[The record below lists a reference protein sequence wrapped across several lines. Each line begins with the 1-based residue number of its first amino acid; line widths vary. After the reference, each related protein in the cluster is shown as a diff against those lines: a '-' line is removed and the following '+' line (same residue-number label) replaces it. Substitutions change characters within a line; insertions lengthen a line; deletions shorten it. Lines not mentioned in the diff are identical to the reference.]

1 METSMTI
8 SVGDRLPQARFKI
21 MSDDGPAEMTT
32 DELFSGKTVVLFG
45 VPGAFTP
52 TCSASHLPGYIENH
66 AEILSKGVDQI
77 AVVSVN
83 DVFVMNAWAEASGAK
98 GKILFLADGSADFTK
113 AVGLDADLSLG
124 GMGIRS
130 QRYSMIAEDGVVKAL
145 NMGDRRGEAIVSGA
159 AAILE
164 QL

>member
-1 METSMTI
+1 MTI
-8 SVGDRLPQARFKI
+8 SVGDRLPQAKFKI
-21 MSDDGPAEMTT
+21 MTSDGPGEISTE
-32 DELFSGKTVVLFG
+32 ELFSGKKVVLFA

-52 TCSASHLPGYIENH
+52 TCSMNHLPGYVENQP
-66 AEILSKGVDQI
+66 EILSKGVDQI

-83 DVFVMNAWAEASGAK
+83 DIFVMNAWAEASGAK
-98 GKILFLADGSADFTK
+98 DKILFLADGSADFTK
-113 AVGLDADLSLG
+113 AVGLDADLSVG

-130 QRYSMIAEDGVVKAL
+130 QRYSMIVEDGVVTAL
-145 NMGDRRGEAIVSGA
+145 NVGDKRGEAIISGA